1 MPVLW
6 VALGGALGSVGRY
19 GLGSWVQRA
28 SGSAFPWGT
37 MAVNLVGSLLI
48 GFLMVWL
55 RVSGGSTNLR
65 MFLIVGVLG
74 GFTTFSAFGW
84 ETVTLLQEGSWGRA
98 ALYAL
103 GSLIL
108 GVLAV
113 LLGIALAD
121 ASLVD

>member
-1 MPVLW
+1 MTVVW
-6 VALGGALGSVGRY
+6 VAVGGALGALGRY
-19 GLGSWVQRA
+19 GLGGWVQRA
-28 SGSAFPWGT
+28 SGFAFPWGT
-37 MAVNLVGSLLI
+37 MAVNLLGSLLI

-55 RVSGGSTNLR
+55 RASGASTNLR
-65 MFLIVGVLG
+65 VFLIAGVLG

-84 ETVTLLQEGSWGRA
+84 ETVSLLQQGTWGRA

-103 GSLIL
+103 GSLVL

-121 ASLVD
+121 ALLAD